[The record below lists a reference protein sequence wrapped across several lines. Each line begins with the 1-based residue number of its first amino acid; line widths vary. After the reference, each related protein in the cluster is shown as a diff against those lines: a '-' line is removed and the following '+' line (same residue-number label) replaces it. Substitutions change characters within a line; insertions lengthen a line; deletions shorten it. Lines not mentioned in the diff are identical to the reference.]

1 MWKIRLIALTLWLL
15 PWFAHAEVLTP
26 PEAQARLSSGDL
38 TIIDV
43 RLQMEWAETGLPEGA
58 LGISL
63 QDQTLGLRSGFVGDV
78 LRALDGDRDRPVAL
92 ICARGHRSAFAQK
105 LLADNG
111 FTAVHDIGE
120 GVIGGE
126 QGPGWL
132 QRRLPTEPC
141 AVC

>member
-1 MWKIRLIALTLWLL
+1 MWKIWLIVFALWLL
-15 PWFAHAEVLTP
+15 PMSADAEVLTP
-26 PEAQARLSSGDL
+26 QEAQARLSSGEI

-43 RLQMEWAETGLPEGA
+43 RLPVEWAETGLPEGS

-63 QDQTLGLRSGFVGDV
+63 QDQTLGLRSGFVEDV

>member
-1 MWKIRLIALTLWLL
+1 MWKIWLIALSLWLL
-15 PWFAHAEVLTP
+15 PMSADAEVLTP
-26 PEAQARLSSGDL
+26 QEAQTRLSSGEIM
-38 TIIDV
+38 IIDV
-43 RLQMEWAETGLPEGA
+43 RLPMEWAKTGLPEGA

-63 QDQTLGLRSGFVGDV
+63 QDQTLGLRQGFVEDV
-78 LRALDGDRDRPVAL
+78 LQALDGDRDRPVAL
-92 ICARGHRSAFAQK
+92 ICASGQRSAFAQK

-120 GVIGGE
+120 GVTGGE
-126 QGPGWL
+126 RGPGWL